1 MTDNQFDA
9 LRDAL
14 AKAEQDYAVTRTRAG
29 VFHYRGIGS
38 TGAIRKELTDARV
51 VVEQLRD
58 FYEQEKQRRQF
69 EQEADGR
76 AKAQAIIDVI
86 MKGE

>member
-14 AKAEQDYAVTRTRAG
+14 AKAEQDFANTRTRAD

-38 TGAIRKELTDARV
+38 DDRIRKELIDARV
-51 VVEQLRD
+51 VVEQLQD
-58 FYEQEKQRRQF
+58 YYEQEKQRRQY

-76 AKAQAIIDVI
+76 AKAKAIIDEI
-86 MKGE
+86 MKGA